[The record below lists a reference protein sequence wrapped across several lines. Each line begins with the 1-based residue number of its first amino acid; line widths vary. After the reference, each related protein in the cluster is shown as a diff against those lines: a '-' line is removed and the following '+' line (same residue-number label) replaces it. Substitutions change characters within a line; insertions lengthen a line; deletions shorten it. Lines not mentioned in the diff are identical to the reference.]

1 MKLHWSPRSPFV
13 RKVMIAAHERGL
25 VDRIVCVRTVAAMTK
40 PHAALMQDNPLSKI
54 PTLVLDDGRVLYDS
68 PVICEYLD
76 GIGDAPKLLP
86 TEPAARFEA
95 LRRQALG
102 DGFLDM
108 LVTLRNERERAH
120 PSEVHMASTAV
131 RTAAVLRSLEG
142 EAEALGAAPF
152 GIGHIAI
159 GCSLSYLDFR
169 FAEEDWRK
177 GHPRIARWHAS
188 FAARPAVR
196 ATEPVDDS

>member
-13 RKVMIAAHERGL
+13 RKVMIVAHERGL
-25 VDRIVCVRTVAAMTK
+25 VDRIACVRTVAAMTK
-40 PHAALMQDNPLSKI
+40 PHAELMRDNPLSKI
-54 PTLVLDDGRVLYDS
+54 PTLVLDDGTVLYDS

-76 GIGDAPKLLP
+76 GLGEEPKLFP
-86 TEPAARFEA
+86 AEPKARFEA

-108 LVTLRNERERAH
+108 LVTLRNERERAY
-120 PSEVHMASTAV
+120 PSEIHMTSTTM
-131 RTAAVLRSLEG
+131 RTAAVLQSLER
-142 EAEALGAAPF
+142 EADALGAAPF

-159 GCSLSYLDFR
+159 GCALSYLDFR
-169 FAEEDWRK
+169 FAEDDWRQN
-177 GHPRIARWHAS
+177 HPRIAGWHAT
-188 FAARPAVR
+188 FAARPPVR

>member
-13 RKVMIAAHERGL
+13 RKVMIVVHERGL

-40 PHAALMQDNPLSKI
+40 PHAELMRDNPLSKI

-76 GIGDAPKLLP
+76 GLGNAPTLFP
-86 TEPAARFEA
+86 GEPVARFEA

-102 DGFLDM
+102 DGFLDL
-108 LVTLRNERERAH
+108 LVLLRDERMRGQ
-120 PSEVHMASTAV
+120 PSEAHTASAAV
-131 RTAAVLRSLEG
+131 RKAAVLQSLEG
-142 EAEALGAAPF
+142 EAEALADDPLN
-152 GIGHIAI
+152 IGHIAI
-159 GCSLSYLDFR
+159 GCALSYLDFR
-169 FAEEDWRK
+169 YADEDWRK
-177 GHPRIARWHAS
+177 DHPCIARWHAG
-188 FAARPAVR
+188 FAARPSVR